1 MKIIK
6 RNGAEEVFDIKKIV
20 IAVTKADSSS
30 EGRSLTDS
38 QIEDIAEFVEFKCN
52 KLNRAVSVEEIQDL
66 VEDQIMAT
74 GAFELAKRY
83 VRYRY
88 KRSLVRKANTTDNR
102 ILSLIECNNE
112 DVKQENSNKNPAVNS
127 VQRDYMA
134 GEVSRDLTQRMLLP
148 EDIVE
153 ADKEGIIHFHDSDYY
168 AQHMHNCD
176 LVNLEDMLQNGTVIS
191 GTMIEKPHSFSTACN
206 IATQIIAQ
214 VASNQYG
221 GQSISLA
228 HLAPFVQVSRDKIRA
243 EVLQEMEMVGIDY
256 PKQVLNDIV
265 EGRLKKEIIKGVQTI
280 EYQVITLMTTNGQA
294 PFLTV
299 FMYLN
304 EAKDE
309 REKKDL
315 AMIIEETLKQ
325 RYKGV
330 KNEAGVWVTPAFPK
344 LIYVLEE
351 DNIDEGSPY
360 FYLTELAAKWH
371 GAVATKII
379 EKNHLHLVP
388 SLVITKSYPALAVH
402 DTQPKL
408 QRMINEVVRNMSEDG
423 TIGRLQN
430 KWITEFARNRSLE
443 YVFHQN
449 EVFYITFILG
459 IIIVLCIT
467 AGYWEVDRR
476 QEKYIRTLLEYQEKL
491 QQSNEETKRANQAKS
506 EFLSHM
512 SHDIRTPI
520 NGIMGMVEIIKKNL
534 DDPERIKDCLE
545 KIDKASHHLLSLI
558 NDVLD
563 MSKIGSGK
571 VHLEE
576 IPVDLDEEMEK
587 IHAIADV
594 QAKKQ
599 EIRFSIEDEVVHRQF
614 LGSPAHLRRI
624 LLNLISNALRYNKK
638 GGKICLAI
646 REVEYDGS
654 HIGLE
659 FKVQDTGIG
668 MSREFVEKSLFK
680 PFTQE
685 DDRVRTEYRGTG
697 LGMSIVYEL
706 VKQMNGTI
714 DVNSKPGEGTTFT
727 VKLAFKTV
735 DSAWKK
741 KEIQGENRNITG
753 MNILAAEDNQLN
765 MEILQFLLEEAG
777 AKVTAVS
784 DGKQA
789 VEYFADAAS
798 GTYDVILMDIM
809 MPVMDG
815 LEASKKIRELP
826 EGKGKD
832 IPIIAMTANAFVED
846 KEKTKEAGMNAH
858 LTKPVNREE
867 IIRVLAAY
875 WKNKG

>member
-1 MKIIK
+1 MNHPKTK
-6 RNGAEEVFDIKKIV
+6 GIV
-20 IAVTKADSSS
+20 TFY
-30 EGRSLTDS
+30 S
-38 QIEDIAEFVEFKCN
+38 Q
-52 KLNRAVSVEEIQDL
+52 
-66 VEDQIMAT
+66 
-74 GAFELAKRY
+74 
-83 VRYRY
+83 
-88 KRSLVRKANTTDNR
+88 DN
-102 ILSLIECNNE
+102 N
-112 DVKQENSNKNPAVNS
+112 
-127 VQRDYMA
+127 
-134 GEVSRDLTQRMLLP
+134 
-148 EDIVE
+148 
-153 ADKEGIIHFHDSDYY
+153 
-168 AQHMHNCD
+168 
-176 LVNLEDMLQNGTVIS
+176 
-191 GTMIEKPHSFSTACN
+191 
-206 IATQIIAQ
+206 
-214 VASNQYG
+214 
-221 GQSISLA
+221 
-228 HLAPFVQVSRDKIRA
+228 
-243 EVLQEMEMVGIDY
+243 
-256 PKQVLNDIV
+256 
-265 EGRLKKEIIKGVQTI
+265 
-280 EYQVITLMTTNGQA
+280 
-294 PFLTV
+294 
-299 FMYLN
+299 
-304 EAKDE
+304 
-309 REKKDL
+309 
-315 AMIIEETLKQ
+315 
-325 RYKGV
+325 
-330 KNEAGVWVTPAFPK
+330 
-344 LIYVLEE
+344 
-351 DNIDEGSPY
+351 
-360 FYLTELAAKWH
+360 
-371 GAVATKII
+371 
-379 EKNHLHLVP
+379 
-388 SLVITKSYPALAVH
+388 
-402 DTQPKL
+402 
-408 QRMINEVVRNMSEDG
+408 
-423 TIGRLQN
+423 
-430 KWITEFARNRSLE
+430 
-443 YVFHQN
+443 
-449 EVFYITFILG
+449 
-459 IIIVLCIT
+459 
-467 AGYWEVDRR
+467 
-476 QEKYIRTLLEYQEKL
+476 QEKL

-735 DSAWKK
+735 DPAWKK
-741 KEIQGENRNITG
+741 KEIQEENRNITG
-753 MNILAAEDNQLN
+753 MNILAVEDNQLN

-846 KEKTKEAGMNAH
+846 KEKTKEAGMNAY

>member
-1 MKIIK
+1 MSIDSAAALA
-6 RNGAEEVFDIKKIV
+6 GKKVALMARSV
-20 IAVTKADSSS
+20 IATTYDLQCDYLEYSTNTEILEA
-30 EGRSLTDS
+30 
-38 QIEDIAEFVEFKCN
+38 VE
-52 KLNRAVSVEEIQDL
+52 Q
-66 VEDQIMAT
+66 
-74 GAFELAKRY
+74 G
-83 VRYRY
+83 
-88 KRSLVRKANTTDNR
+88 
-102 ILSLIECNNE
+102 
-112 DVKQENSNKNPAVNS
+112 
-127 VQRDYMA
+127 
-134 GEVSRDLTQRMLLP
+134 
-148 EDIVE
+148 E
-153 ADKEGIIHFHDSDYY
+153 ADFGI
-168 AQHMHNCD
+168 C
-176 LVNLEDMLQNGTVIS
+176 
-191 GTMIEKPHSFSTACN
+191 
-206 IATQIIAQ
+206 
-214 VASNQYG
+214 
-221 GQSISLA
+221 
-228 HLAPFVQVSRDKIRA
+228 
-243 EVLQEMEMVGIDY
+243 
-256 PKQVLNDIV
+256 
-265 EGRLKKEIIKGVQTI
+265 
-280 EYQVITLMTTNGQA
+280 
-294 PFLTV
+294 
-299 FMYLN
+299 
-304 EAKDE
+304 
-309 REKKDL
+309 
-315 AMIIEETLKQ
+315 
-325 RYKGV
+325 
-330 KNEAGVWVTPAFPK
+330 
-344 LIYVLEE
+344 
-351 DNIDEGSPY
+351 
-360 FYLTELAAKWH
+360 H

>member
-1 MKIIK
+1 MLFRSVEIEASITSESAPVLRIATDYDFCPNSYYNKDGELSGLYVEIMI
-6 RNGAEEVFDIKKIV
+6 EVANRLGMRPEFKTADWMGCRKMLTEDEVDVLTGLEIFSNMEGTLRTIPFCSDELRVYGRSRIDSAAALAGKKVALMARSV
-20 IAVTKADSSS
+20 IATTYDLQCDYLEYSTNTEILEA
-30 EGRSLTDS
+30 
-38 QIEDIAEFVEFKCN
+38 VE
-52 KLNRAVSVEEIQDL
+52 Q
-66 VEDQIMAT
+66 
-74 GAFELAKRY
+74 G
-83 VRYRY
+83 
-88 KRSLVRKANTTDNR
+88 
-102 ILSLIECNNE
+102 
-112 DVKQENSNKNPAVNS
+112 
-127 VQRDYMA
+127 
-134 GEVSRDLTQRMLLP
+134 
-148 EDIVE
+148 E
-153 ADKEGIIHFHDSDYY
+153 ADFGI
-168 AQHMHNCD
+168 C
-176 LVNLEDMLQNGTVIS
+176 
-191 GTMIEKPHSFSTACN
+191 
-206 IATQIIAQ
+206 
-214 VASNQYG
+214 
-221 GQSISLA
+221 
-228 HLAPFVQVSRDKIRA
+228 
-243 EVLQEMEMVGIDY
+243 
-256 PKQVLNDIV
+256 
-265 EGRLKKEIIKGVQTI
+265 
-280 EYQVITLMTTNGQA
+280 
-294 PFLTV
+294 
-299 FMYLN
+299 
-304 EAKDE
+304 
-309 REKKDL
+309 
-315 AMIIEETLKQ
+315 
-325 RYKGV
+325 
-330 KNEAGVWVTPAFPK
+330 
-344 LIYVLEE
+344 
-351 DNIDEGSPY
+351 
-360 FYLTELAAKWH
+360 H

-408 QRMINEVVRNMSEDG
+408 QRMINEVVRDMSEDG

-735 DSAWKK
+735 DPAWKK
-741 KEIQGENRNITG
+741 KEIQEENRNITG
-753 MNILAAEDNQLN
+753 MNILAVEDNQLN

>member
-1 MKIIK
+1 MGCRKMLT
-6 RNGAEEVFDIKKIV
+6 EDEVDVLTGLEIFSNMEGTLRTIPFCSDELRVYGRSRIDSAAALAGKKVALMARSV
-20 IAVTKADSSS
+20 IATTYDLQCDYLEYSTNTEILEA
-30 EGRSLTDS
+30 
-38 QIEDIAEFVEFKCN
+38 VE
-52 KLNRAVSVEEIQDL
+52 Q
-66 VEDQIMAT
+66 
-74 GAFELAKRY
+74 G
-83 VRYRY
+83 
-88 KRSLVRKANTTDNR
+88 
-102 ILSLIECNNE
+102 
-112 DVKQENSNKNPAVNS
+112 
-127 VQRDYMA
+127 
-134 GEVSRDLTQRMLLP
+134 
-148 EDIVE
+148 E
-153 ADKEGIIHFHDSDYY
+153 ADFGI
-168 AQHMHNCD
+168 C
-176 LVNLEDMLQNGTVIS
+176 
-191 GTMIEKPHSFSTACN
+191 
-206 IATQIIAQ
+206 
-214 VASNQYG
+214 
-221 GQSISLA
+221 
-228 HLAPFVQVSRDKIRA
+228 
-243 EVLQEMEMVGIDY
+243 
-256 PKQVLNDIV
+256 
-265 EGRLKKEIIKGVQTI
+265 
-280 EYQVITLMTTNGQA
+280 
-294 PFLTV
+294 
-299 FMYLN
+299 
-304 EAKDE
+304 
-309 REKKDL
+309 
-315 AMIIEETLKQ
+315 
-325 RYKGV
+325 
-330 KNEAGVWVTPAFPK
+330 
-344 LIYVLEE
+344 
-351 DNIDEGSPY
+351 
-360 FYLTELAAKWH
+360 H

-735 DSAWKK
+735 DPAWKK
-741 KEIQGENRNITG
+741 KEIQEENRNITG
-753 MNILAAEDNQLN
+753 MNILAVEDNQLN

>member
-1 MKIIK
+1 MPCLKAFSIKEMKISGAHKAMK
-6 RNGAEEVFDIKKIV
+6 RVLIFLVTLGIIVPILFTAGQMGLFSPEPTVEIEAGITSESAPVLRIATDYDFCPNSYYNKDGELSGLYVEIMIEVANRLGMRPEFKTADWMGCRKMLTEDEVDVLTGLEIFSNMEGTLRTIPFCSDELRVYGRSRIDSAAALAGKKVALMARSV
-20 IAVTKADSSS
+20 IATTYDLQCDYLEYSTNTEILEA
-30 EGRSLTDS
+30 
-38 QIEDIAEFVEFKCN
+38 VE
-52 KLNRAVSVEEIQDL
+52 Q
-66 VEDQIMAT
+66 
-74 GAFELAKRY
+74 G
-83 VRYRY
+83 
-88 KRSLVRKANTTDNR
+88 
-102 ILSLIECNNE
+102 
-112 DVKQENSNKNPAVNS
+112 
-127 VQRDYMA
+127 
-134 GEVSRDLTQRMLLP
+134 
-148 EDIVE
+148 E
-153 ADKEGIIHFHDSDYY
+153 ADFGI
-168 AQHMHNCD
+168 C
-176 LVNLEDMLQNGTVIS
+176 
-191 GTMIEKPHSFSTACN
+191 
-206 IATQIIAQ
+206 
-214 VASNQYG
+214 
-221 GQSISLA
+221 
-228 HLAPFVQVSRDKIRA
+228 
-243 EVLQEMEMVGIDY
+243 
-256 PKQVLNDIV
+256 
-265 EGRLKKEIIKGVQTI
+265 
-280 EYQVITLMTTNGQA
+280 
-294 PFLTV
+294 
-299 FMYLN
+299 
-304 EAKDE
+304 
-309 REKKDL
+309 
-315 AMIIEETLKQ
+315 
-325 RYKGV
+325 
-330 KNEAGVWVTPAFPK
+330 
-344 LIYVLEE
+344 
-351 DNIDEGSPY
+351 
-360 FYLTELAAKWH
+360 H

-408 QRMINEVVRNMSEDG
+408 QRMINEVVRDMSEDG

-735 DSAWKK
+735 DPAWKK
-741 KEIQGENRNITG
+741 KEIQEENRNITG
-753 MNILAAEDNQLN
+753 MNILAVEDNQLN

>member
-1 MKIIK
+1 MA
-6 RNGAEEVFDIKKIV
+6 RSV
-20 IAVTKADSSS
+20 IAATYDLQCDYLEYSTNTEILEA
-30 EGRSLTDS
+30 
-38 QIEDIAEFVEFKCN
+38 VE
-52 KLNRAVSVEEIQDL
+52 Q
-66 VEDQIMAT
+66 
-74 GAFELAKRY
+74 G
-83 VRYRY
+83 
-88 KRSLVRKANTTDNR
+88 
-102 ILSLIECNNE
+102 
-112 DVKQENSNKNPAVNS
+112 
-127 VQRDYMA
+127 
-134 GEVSRDLTQRMLLP
+134 
-148 EDIVE
+148 E
-153 ADKEGIIHFHDSDYY
+153 ADFGI
-168 AQHMHNCD
+168 C
-176 LVNLEDMLQNGTVIS
+176 
-191 GTMIEKPHSFSTACN
+191 
-206 IATQIIAQ
+206 
-214 VASNQYG
+214 
-221 GQSISLA
+221 
-228 HLAPFVQVSRDKIRA
+228 
-243 EVLQEMEMVGIDY
+243 
-256 PKQVLNDIV
+256 
-265 EGRLKKEIIKGVQTI
+265 
-280 EYQVITLMTTNGQA
+280 
-294 PFLTV
+294 
-299 FMYLN
+299 
-304 EAKDE
+304 
-309 REKKDL
+309 
-315 AMIIEETLKQ
+315 
-325 RYKGV
+325 
-330 KNEAGVWVTPAFPK
+330 
-344 LIYVLEE
+344 
-351 DNIDEGSPY
+351 
-360 FYLTELAAKWH
+360 H

-408 QRMINEVVRNMSEDG
+408 QRMINEVVRDMSEDG

-491 QQSNEETKRANQAKS
+491 QQSNEETKRANQSKS

-571 VHLEE
+571 IHLEE

-587 IHAIADV
+587 IHAIVDV
-594 QAKKQ
+594 QAKEQ

-735 DSAWKK
+735 DPAWKK

>member
-1 MKIIK
+1 MKISGAHKAMK
-6 RNGAEEVFDIKKIV
+6 RVLIFLVTLGIIVPILFTAGQMGLFSPEPTVEIEAGITSESAPVLRIATDYDFCPNSYYNKDGELSGLYVEIMIEVANRLGMRPEFKTADWMGCRKMLTEDEVDVLTGLEIFSNMEGTLRTIPFCSDELRVYGRSRIDSAAALAGKKVALMARSV
-20 IAVTKADSSS
+20 IATTYDLQCDYLEYSTNTEILEA
-30 EGRSLTDS
+30 
-38 QIEDIAEFVEFKCN
+38 VE
-52 KLNRAVSVEEIQDL
+52 Q
-66 VEDQIMAT
+66 
-74 GAFELAKRY
+74 G
-83 VRYRY
+83 
-88 KRSLVRKANTTDNR
+88 
-102 ILSLIECNNE
+102 
-112 DVKQENSNKNPAVNS
+112 
-127 VQRDYMA
+127 
-134 GEVSRDLTQRMLLP
+134 
-148 EDIVE
+148 E
-153 ADKEGIIHFHDSDYY
+153 ADFGI
-168 AQHMHNCD
+168 C
-176 LVNLEDMLQNGTVIS
+176 
-191 GTMIEKPHSFSTACN
+191 
-206 IATQIIAQ
+206 
-214 VASNQYG
+214 
-221 GQSISLA
+221 
-228 HLAPFVQVSRDKIRA
+228 
-243 EVLQEMEMVGIDY
+243 
-256 PKQVLNDIV
+256 
-265 EGRLKKEIIKGVQTI
+265 
-280 EYQVITLMTTNGQA
+280 
-294 PFLTV
+294 
-299 FMYLN
+299 
-304 EAKDE
+304 
-309 REKKDL
+309 
-315 AMIIEETLKQ
+315 
-325 RYKGV
+325 
-330 KNEAGVWVTPAFPK
+330 
-344 LIYVLEE
+344 
-351 DNIDEGSPY
+351 
-360 FYLTELAAKWH
+360 H

-408 QRMINEVVRNMSEDG
+408 QRMINEVVRDMSEDG

-875 WKNKG
+875 WKNKGTAEKEDREEK

>member
-1 MKIIK
+1 MKISGAHKAMK
-6 RNGAEEVFDIKKIV
+6 RVLIFLVTLGIIVPILFTAGQMGLFSPEPTVEIEAGITSESAPVLRIATDYDFCPNSYYNKDGELSGLYVEIMIEVANRLGMRPEFKTADWMGCRKMLTEDEVDVLTGLEIFSNMEGTLRTIPFCSDELRVYGRSRIDSAAALAGKKVALMARSV
-20 IAVTKADSSS
+20 IATTYDLQCDYLEYSTNTEILEA
-30 EGRSLTDS
+30 
-38 QIEDIAEFVEFKCN
+38 VE
-52 KLNRAVSVEEIQDL
+52 Q
-66 VEDQIMAT
+66 
-74 GAFELAKRY
+74 G
-83 VRYRY
+83 
-88 KRSLVRKANTTDNR
+88 
-102 ILSLIECNNE
+102 
-112 DVKQENSNKNPAVNS
+112 
-127 VQRDYMA
+127 
-134 GEVSRDLTQRMLLP
+134 
-148 EDIVE
+148 E
-153 ADKEGIIHFHDSDYY
+153 ADFGI
-168 AQHMHNCD
+168 C
-176 LVNLEDMLQNGTVIS
+176 
-191 GTMIEKPHSFSTACN
+191 
-206 IATQIIAQ
+206 
-214 VASNQYG
+214 
-221 GQSISLA
+221 
-228 HLAPFVQVSRDKIRA
+228 
-243 EVLQEMEMVGIDY
+243 
-256 PKQVLNDIV
+256 
-265 EGRLKKEIIKGVQTI
+265 
-280 EYQVITLMTTNGQA
+280 
-294 PFLTV
+294 
-299 FMYLN
+299 
-304 EAKDE
+304 
-309 REKKDL
+309 
-315 AMIIEETLKQ
+315 
-325 RYKGV
+325 
-330 KNEAGVWVTPAFPK
+330 
-344 LIYVLEE
+344 
-351 DNIDEGSPY
+351 
-360 FYLTELAAKWH
+360 H

-858 LTKPVNREE
+858 LAKPLNMEKV
-867 IIRVLAAY
+867 IRTIYEQCSYKLNGRQQ
-875 WKNKG
+875 NKKT

>member
-1 MKIIK
+1 MA
-6 RNGAEEVFDIKKIV
+6 RSV
-20 IAVTKADSSS
+20 IATTYDLQCDYLEYSTNTEILEA
-30 EGRSLTDS
+30 
-38 QIEDIAEFVEFKCN
+38 VE
-52 KLNRAVSVEEIQDL
+52 Q
-66 VEDQIMAT
+66 
-74 GAFELAKRY
+74 G
-83 VRYRY
+83 
-88 KRSLVRKANTTDNR
+88 
-102 ILSLIECNNE
+102 
-112 DVKQENSNKNPAVNS
+112 
-127 VQRDYMA
+127 
-134 GEVSRDLTQRMLLP
+134 
-148 EDIVE
+148 E
-153 ADKEGIIHFHDSDYY
+153 ADFGI
-168 AQHMHNCD
+168 C
-176 LVNLEDMLQNGTVIS
+176 
-191 GTMIEKPHSFSTACN
+191 
-206 IATQIIAQ
+206 
-214 VASNQYG
+214 
-221 GQSISLA
+221 
-228 HLAPFVQVSRDKIRA
+228 
-243 EVLQEMEMVGIDY
+243 
-256 PKQVLNDIV
+256 
-265 EGRLKKEIIKGVQTI
+265 
-280 EYQVITLMTTNGQA
+280 
-294 PFLTV
+294 
-299 FMYLN
+299 
-304 EAKDE
+304 
-309 REKKDL
+309 
-315 AMIIEETLKQ
+315 
-325 RYKGV
+325 
-330 KNEAGVWVTPAFPK
+330 
-344 LIYVLEE
+344 
-351 DNIDEGSPY
+351 
-360 FYLTELAAKWH
+360 H

-408 QRMINEVVRNMSEDG
+408 QRMINEVVRDMSEDG

>member
-1 MKIIK
+1 M
-6 RNGAEEVFDIKKIV
+6 E
-20 IAVTKADSSS
+20 AV
-30 EGRSLTDS
+30 EQG
-38 QIEDIAEFVEFKCN
+38 
-52 KLNRAVSVEEIQDL
+52 
-66 VEDQIMAT
+66 
-74 GAFELAKRY
+74 
-83 VRYRY
+83 
-88 KRSLVRKANTTDNR
+88 
-102 ILSLIECNNE
+102 
-112 DVKQENSNKNPAVNS
+112 
-127 VQRDYMA
+127 
-134 GEVSRDLTQRMLLP
+134 
-148 EDIVE
+148 E
-153 ADKEGIIHFHDSDYY
+153 ADFGI
-168 AQHMHNCD
+168 C
-176 LVNLEDMLQNGTVIS
+176 
-191 GTMIEKPHSFSTACN
+191 
-206 IATQIIAQ
+206 
-214 VASNQYG
+214 
-221 GQSISLA
+221 
-228 HLAPFVQVSRDKIRA
+228 
-243 EVLQEMEMVGIDY
+243 
-256 PKQVLNDIV
+256 
-265 EGRLKKEIIKGVQTI
+265 
-280 EYQVITLMTTNGQA
+280 
-294 PFLTV
+294 
-299 FMYLN
+299 
-304 EAKDE
+304 
-309 REKKDL
+309 
-315 AMIIEETLKQ
+315 
-325 RYKGV
+325 
-330 KNEAGVWVTPAFPK
+330 
-344 LIYVLEE
+344 
-351 DNIDEGSPY
+351 
-360 FYLTELAAKWH
+360 H

-379 EKNHLHLVP
+379 EKNHLHLVQ

-408 QRMINEVVRNMSEDG
+408 QRMINEVVRDMSEDG

-491 QQSNEETKRANQAKS
+491 QQSNEETKRANQAKVS
-506 EFLSHM
+506 FS
-512 SHDIRTPI
+512 PI
-520 NGIMGMVEIIKKNL
+520 CPTISAHRSTGSWVWWRSSRKIW

-735 DSAWKK
+735 DPAWKK
-741 KEIQGENRNITG
+741 KEIQEENRNITG

>member
-1 MKIIK
+1 MGMRPEFKTADWMGCRK
-6 RNGAEEVFDIKKIV
+6 MLTEDEVDVLTGLEIFSNMEGTLRTIPFCSDELRVYGRSRIDSAAALAGKKVALMARSV
-20 IAVTKADSSS
+20 IATTYDLQCDYLEYSTNTEILEA
-30 EGRSLTDS
+30 
-38 QIEDIAEFVEFKCN
+38 VE
-52 KLNRAVSVEEIQDL
+52 Q
-66 VEDQIMAT
+66 
-74 GAFELAKRY
+74 G
-83 VRYRY
+83 
-88 KRSLVRKANTTDNR
+88 
-102 ILSLIECNNE
+102 
-112 DVKQENSNKNPAVNS
+112 
-127 VQRDYMA
+127 
-134 GEVSRDLTQRMLLP
+134 
-148 EDIVE
+148 E
-153 ADKEGIIHFHDSDYY
+153 ADFGI
-168 AQHMHNCD
+168 C
-176 LVNLEDMLQNGTVIS
+176 
-191 GTMIEKPHSFSTACN
+191 
-206 IATQIIAQ
+206 
-214 VASNQYG
+214 
-221 GQSISLA
+221 
-228 HLAPFVQVSRDKIRA
+228 
-243 EVLQEMEMVGIDY
+243 
-256 PKQVLNDIV
+256 
-265 EGRLKKEIIKGVQTI
+265 
-280 EYQVITLMTTNGQA
+280 
-294 PFLTV
+294 
-299 FMYLN
+299 
-304 EAKDE
+304 
-309 REKKDL
+309 
-315 AMIIEETLKQ
+315 
-325 RYKGV
+325 
-330 KNEAGVWVTPAFPK
+330 
-344 LIYVLEE
+344 
-351 DNIDEGSPY
+351 
-360 FYLTELAAKWH
+360 H

-408 QRMINEVVRNMSEDG
+408 QRMINEVVRDMSEDG

-735 DSAWKK
+735 DPAWKK
-741 KEIQGENRNITG
+741 KEIQEENRNITG

>member
-1 MKIIK
+1 MKISGAHKAMK
-6 RNGAEEVFDIKKIV
+6 RVLIFLVTLGIIVPILFTAGQMGLFSPEPTVEIEAGITSESAPVLRIATDYDFCPNSYYNKDGELSGLYVEIMIEVANRLGMRPEFKTADWMGCRKMLTEDEVDVLTGLEIFSNMEGTLRTIPFCSDELRVYGRSRIDSAAALAGKKVALMARSV
-20 IAVTKADSSS
+20 IATTYDLQCDYLEYSTNTEILEA
-30 EGRSLTDS
+30 
-38 QIEDIAEFVEFKCN
+38 VE
-52 KLNRAVSVEEIQDL
+52 Q
-66 VEDQIMAT
+66 
-74 GAFELAKRY
+74 G
-83 VRYRY
+83 
-88 KRSLVRKANTTDNR
+88 
-102 ILSLIECNNE
+102 
-112 DVKQENSNKNPAVNS
+112 
-127 VQRDYMA
+127 
-134 GEVSRDLTQRMLLP
+134 
-148 EDIVE
+148 E
-153 ADKEGIIHFHDSDYY
+153 ADFGI
-168 AQHMHNCD
+168 C
-176 LVNLEDMLQNGTVIS
+176 
-191 GTMIEKPHSFSTACN
+191 
-206 IATQIIAQ
+206 
-214 VASNQYG
+214 
-221 GQSISLA
+221 
-228 HLAPFVQVSRDKIRA
+228 
-243 EVLQEMEMVGIDY
+243 
-256 PKQVLNDIV
+256 
-265 EGRLKKEIIKGVQTI
+265 
-280 EYQVITLMTTNGQA
+280 
-294 PFLTV
+294 
-299 FMYLN
+299 
-304 EAKDE
+304 
-309 REKKDL
+309 
-315 AMIIEETLKQ
+315 
-325 RYKGV
+325 
-330 KNEAGVWVTPAFPK
+330 
-344 LIYVLEE
+344 
-351 DNIDEGSPY
+351 
-360 FYLTELAAKWH
+360 H

-408 QRMINEVVRNMSEDG
+408 QRMINEVVRDMSEDG

-659 FKVQDTGIG
+659 FKVQDTG
-668 MSREFVEKSLFK
+668 REFVEKSLFK

-735 DSAWKK
+735 DPAWKK
-741 KEIQGENRNITG
+741 KEIQEENRNITG

>member
-1 MKIIK
+1 MA
-6 RNGAEEVFDIKKIV
+6 RSV
-20 IAVTKADSSS
+20 IATTYDLQCDYLEYSTNTEILEA
-30 EGRSLTDS
+30 
-38 QIEDIAEFVEFKCN
+38 VE
-52 KLNRAVSVEEIQDL
+52 Q
-66 VEDQIMAT
+66 
-74 GAFELAKRY
+74 G
-83 VRYRY
+83 
-88 KRSLVRKANTTDNR
+88 
-102 ILSLIECNNE
+102 
-112 DVKQENSNKNPAVNS
+112 
-127 VQRDYMA
+127 
-134 GEVSRDLTQRMLLP
+134 
-148 EDIVE
+148 E
-153 ADKEGIIHFHDSDYY
+153 ADFGI
-168 AQHMHNCD
+168 C
-176 LVNLEDMLQNGTVIS
+176 
-191 GTMIEKPHSFSTACN
+191 
-206 IATQIIAQ
+206 
-214 VASNQYG
+214 
-221 GQSISLA
+221 
-228 HLAPFVQVSRDKIRA
+228 
-243 EVLQEMEMVGIDY
+243 
-256 PKQVLNDIV
+256 
-265 EGRLKKEIIKGVQTI
+265 
-280 EYQVITLMTTNGQA
+280 
-294 PFLTV
+294 
-299 FMYLN
+299 
-304 EAKDE
+304 
-309 REKKDL
+309 
-315 AMIIEETLKQ
+315 
-325 RYKGV
+325 
-330 KNEAGVWVTPAFPK
+330 
-344 LIYVLEE
+344 
-351 DNIDEGSPY
+351 
-360 FYLTELAAKWH
+360 H

-408 QRMINEVVRNMSEDG
+408 QRMINEVVRDMSEDG

-735 DSAWKK
+735 DPAWKK
-741 KEIQGENRNITG
+741 KEIQEENRNITG

-765 MEILQFLLEEAG
+765 MEILQFLLEE

>member
-1 MKIIK
+1 MKISGAHKAMK
-6 RNGAEEVFDIKKIV
+6 RVLIFLFTAGQMGLFSPEPTVEIEAGITSESAPVLRIATDYDFCPNSYYNKDGELSGLYVEIMIEVANRLGMRPEFKTADWMGCRKMLTEDEVDVLTGLEIFSNMEGTLRTIPFCSDELRVYGRSRIDSAAALAGKKVALMARSV
-20 IAVTKADSSS
+20 IATTYDLQCDYLEYSTNTEILEA
-30 EGRSLTDS
+30 
-38 QIEDIAEFVEFKCN
+38 VE
-52 KLNRAVSVEEIQDL
+52 Q
-66 VEDQIMAT
+66 
-74 GAFELAKRY
+74 G
-83 VRYRY
+83 
-88 KRSLVRKANTTDNR
+88 
-102 ILSLIECNNE
+102 
-112 DVKQENSNKNPAVNS
+112 
-127 VQRDYMA
+127 
-134 GEVSRDLTQRMLLP
+134 
-148 EDIVE
+148 E
-153 ADKEGIIHFHDSDYY
+153 ADFGI
-168 AQHMHNCD
+168 C
-176 LVNLEDMLQNGTVIS
+176 
-191 GTMIEKPHSFSTACN
+191 
-206 IATQIIAQ
+206 
-214 VASNQYG
+214 
-221 GQSISLA
+221 
-228 HLAPFVQVSRDKIRA
+228 
-243 EVLQEMEMVGIDY
+243 
-256 PKQVLNDIV
+256 
-265 EGRLKKEIIKGVQTI
+265 
-280 EYQVITLMTTNGQA
+280 
-294 PFLTV
+294 
-299 FMYLN
+299 
-304 EAKDE
+304 
-309 REKKDL
+309 
-315 AMIIEETLKQ
+315 
-325 RYKGV
+325 
-330 KNEAGVWVTPAFPK
+330 
-344 LIYVLEE
+344 
-351 DNIDEGSPY
+351 
-360 FYLTELAAKWH
+360 H

-408 QRMINEVVRNMSEDG
+408 QRMINEVVRDMSEDG

>member
-1 MKIIK
+1 MI
-6 RNGAEEVFDIKKIV
+6 EVANRLGMRPEFKTADWMGCRKMLTEDEVDVLTGLEIFSNMEGTLRTIPFCSDELRVYGRSRIDSAAALAGKKVALMARSV
-20 IAVTKADSSS
+20 IAATYDLQCDYLEYSTNTEILEA
-30 EGRSLTDS
+30 
-38 QIEDIAEFVEFKCN
+38 VE
-52 KLNRAVSVEEIQDL
+52 Q
-66 VEDQIMAT
+66 
-74 GAFELAKRY
+74 G
-83 VRYRY
+83 
-88 KRSLVRKANTTDNR
+88 
-102 ILSLIECNNE
+102 
-112 DVKQENSNKNPAVNS
+112 
-127 VQRDYMA
+127 
-134 GEVSRDLTQRMLLP
+134 
-148 EDIVE
+148 E
-153 ADKEGIIHFHDSDYY
+153 ADFGI
-168 AQHMHNCD
+168 C
-176 LVNLEDMLQNGTVIS
+176 
-191 GTMIEKPHSFSTACN
+191 
-206 IATQIIAQ
+206 
-214 VASNQYG
+214 
-221 GQSISLA
+221 
-228 HLAPFVQVSRDKIRA
+228 
-243 EVLQEMEMVGIDY
+243 
-256 PKQVLNDIV
+256 
-265 EGRLKKEIIKGVQTI
+265 
-280 EYQVITLMTTNGQA
+280 
-294 PFLTV
+294 
-299 FMYLN
+299 
-304 EAKDE
+304 
-309 REKKDL
+309 
-315 AMIIEETLKQ
+315 
-325 RYKGV
+325 
-330 KNEAGVWVTPAFPK
+330 
-344 LIYVLEE
+344 
-351 DNIDEGSPY
+351 
-360 FYLTELAAKWH
+360 H

-408 QRMINEVVRNMSEDG
+408 QRMINEVVRDMSEDG

-735 DSAWKK
+735 DPAWKK
-741 KEIQGENRNITG
+741 KEIQEENRNITG

>member
-1 MKIIK
+1 MRIATDYDFCPNSYYNKDGELSGLYVEIMI
-6 RNGAEEVFDIKKIV
+6 EVANRLGMRPEFKTADWMGCRKMLTEDEVDVLTGLEIFSNMEGTLRTIPFCSDELRVYGRSRIDSAAALAGKKVALMARSV
-20 IAVTKADSSS
+20 IATTYDLQCDYLEYSTNTEILEA
-30 EGRSLTDS
+30 
-38 QIEDIAEFVEFKCN
+38 VE
-52 KLNRAVSVEEIQDL
+52 Q
-66 VEDQIMAT
+66 
-74 GAFELAKRY
+74 G
-83 VRYRY
+83 
-88 KRSLVRKANTTDNR
+88 
-102 ILSLIECNNE
+102 
-112 DVKQENSNKNPAVNS
+112 
-127 VQRDYMA
+127 
-134 GEVSRDLTQRMLLP
+134 
-148 EDIVE
+148 E
-153 ADKEGIIHFHDSDYY
+153 ADFGI
-168 AQHMHNCD
+168 C
-176 LVNLEDMLQNGTVIS
+176 
-191 GTMIEKPHSFSTACN
+191 
-206 IATQIIAQ
+206 
-214 VASNQYG
+214 
-221 GQSISLA
+221 
-228 HLAPFVQVSRDKIRA
+228 
-243 EVLQEMEMVGIDY
+243 
-256 PKQVLNDIV
+256 
-265 EGRLKKEIIKGVQTI
+265 
-280 EYQVITLMTTNGQA
+280 
-294 PFLTV
+294 
-299 FMYLN
+299 
-304 EAKDE
+304 
-309 REKKDL
+309 
-315 AMIIEETLKQ
+315 
-325 RYKGV
+325 
-330 KNEAGVWVTPAFPK
+330 
-344 LIYVLEE
+344 
-351 DNIDEGSPY
+351 
-360 FYLTELAAKWH
+360 H

>member
-1 MKIIK
+1 MKISGAHKAMK
-6 RNGAEEVFDIKKIV
+6 RVLIFLVTLGIIVPILFTAGQMGLFSPEPTVEIEAGITSESAPVLRIATDYDFCPNSYYNKDGELSGLYVEIMIEVANRLGMRPEFKTADWMGCRKMLTEDEVDVLTGLEIFSNMEGTLRTIPFCSDELRVYGRSRIDSAAALAGKKVALMARSV
-20 IAVTKADSSS
+20 IATTYDLQCDYLEYSTNTEILEA
-30 EGRSLTDS
+30 
-38 QIEDIAEFVEFKCN
+38 VE
-52 KLNRAVSVEEIQDL
+52 Q
-66 VEDQIMAT
+66 
-74 GAFELAKRY
+74 G
-83 VRYRY
+83 
-88 KRSLVRKANTTDNR
+88 
-102 ILSLIECNNE
+102 
-112 DVKQENSNKNPAVNS
+112 
-127 VQRDYMA
+127 
-134 GEVSRDLTQRMLLP
+134 
-148 EDIVE
+148 E
-153 ADKEGIIHFHDSDYY
+153 ADFGI
-168 AQHMHNCD
+168 C
-176 LVNLEDMLQNGTVIS
+176 
-191 GTMIEKPHSFSTACN
+191 
-206 IATQIIAQ
+206 
-214 VASNQYG
+214 
-221 GQSISLA
+221 
-228 HLAPFVQVSRDKIRA
+228 
-243 EVLQEMEMVGIDY
+243 
-256 PKQVLNDIV
+256 
-265 EGRLKKEIIKGVQTI
+265 
-280 EYQVITLMTTNGQA
+280 
-294 PFLTV
+294 
-299 FMYLN
+299 
-304 EAKDE
+304 
-309 REKKDL
+309 
-315 AMIIEETLKQ
+315 
-325 RYKGV
+325 
-330 KNEAGVWVTPAFPK
+330 
-344 LIYVLEE
+344 
-351 DNIDEGSPY
+351 
-360 FYLTELAAKWH
+360 H

-408 QRMINEVVRNMSEDG
+408 QRMINEVVRDMSEDG

-491 QQSNEETKRANQAKS
+491 QQSNEEAKS

>member
-1 MKIIK
+1 MKISGAHKAMK
-6 RNGAEEVFDIKKIV
+6 RVLIFLVTLGIIVPILFTAGQMGLFSPEPTVEIEAGITSESAPVLRIATDYDFCPNSYYNKDGELSGLYVEIMIEVANRLGMRPEFKTADWMGCRKMLTEDEVDVLTGLEIFSNMEGTLRTIPFCSDELRVYGRSRIDSAAALAGKKVALMARSV
-20 IAVTKADSSS
+20 IATTYDLQCDYLEYSTNTEILEA
-30 EGRSLTDS
+30 
-38 QIEDIAEFVEFKCN
+38 VE
-52 KLNRAVSVEEIQDL
+52 Q
-66 VEDQIMAT
+66 
-74 GAFELAKRY
+74 G
-83 VRYRY
+83 
-88 KRSLVRKANTTDNR
+88 
-102 ILSLIECNNE
+102 
-112 DVKQENSNKNPAVNS
+112 
-127 VQRDYMA
+127 
-134 GEVSRDLTQRMLLP
+134 
-148 EDIVE
+148 E
-153 ADKEGIIHFHDSDYY
+153 ADFGI
-168 AQHMHNCD
+168 C
-176 LVNLEDMLQNGTVIS
+176 
-191 GTMIEKPHSFSTACN
+191 
-206 IATQIIAQ
+206 
-214 VASNQYG
+214 
-221 GQSISLA
+221 
-228 HLAPFVQVSRDKIRA
+228 
-243 EVLQEMEMVGIDY
+243 
-256 PKQVLNDIV
+256 
-265 EGRLKKEIIKGVQTI
+265 
-280 EYQVITLMTTNGQA
+280 
-294 PFLTV
+294 
-299 FMYLN
+299 
-304 EAKDE
+304 
-309 REKKDL
+309 
-315 AMIIEETLKQ
+315 
-325 RYKGV
+325 
-330 KNEAGVWVTPAFPK
+330 
-344 LIYVLEE
+344 
-351 DNIDEGSPY
+351 
-360 FYLTELAAKWH
+360 H

-408 QRMINEVVRNMSEDG
+408 QRMINEVVRDMSEDG

-545 KIDKASHHLLSLI
+545 KKIDKASHHLLSLI

-735 DSAWKK
+735 DPAWKK
-741 KEIQGENRNITG
+741 KEIQEENRNITG

>member
-1 MKIIK
+1 MPCLKAFSIKEMKISGAHKAMK
-6 RNGAEEVFDIKKIV
+6 RVLIFLVTLGIIVPILFTAGQMGLFSPEPTVEIEAGITSESAPVLRIATDYDFCPNSYYNKDGELSGLYVEIMIEVANRLGMRPEFKTADWMGCRKMLTEDEVDVLTGLEIFSNMEGTLRTIPFCSDELRVYGRSRIDSAAALAGKKVALMARSV
-20 IAVTKADSSS
+20 IATTYDLQCDYLEYSTNTEILEA
-30 EGRSLTDS
+30 
-38 QIEDIAEFVEFKCN
+38 VE
-52 KLNRAVSVEEIQDL
+52 Q
-66 VEDQIMAT
+66 
-74 GAFELAKRY
+74 G
-83 VRYRY
+83 
-88 KRSLVRKANTTDNR
+88 
-102 ILSLIECNNE
+102 
-112 DVKQENSNKNPAVNS
+112 
-127 VQRDYMA
+127 
-134 GEVSRDLTQRMLLP
+134 
-148 EDIVE
+148 E
-153 ADKEGIIHFHDSDYY
+153 ADFGI
-168 AQHMHNCD
+168 C
-176 LVNLEDMLQNGTVIS
+176 
-191 GTMIEKPHSFSTACN
+191 
-206 IATQIIAQ
+206 
-214 VASNQYG
+214 
-221 GQSISLA
+221 
-228 HLAPFVQVSRDKIRA
+228 
-243 EVLQEMEMVGIDY
+243 
-256 PKQVLNDIV
+256 
-265 EGRLKKEIIKGVQTI
+265 
-280 EYQVITLMTTNGQA
+280 
-294 PFLTV
+294 
-299 FMYLN
+299 
-304 EAKDE
+304 
-309 REKKDL
+309 
-315 AMIIEETLKQ
+315 
-325 RYKGV
+325 
-330 KNEAGVWVTPAFPK
+330 
-344 LIYVLEE
+344 
-351 DNIDEGSPY
+351 
-360 FYLTELAAKWH
+360 H

-408 QRMINEVVRNMSEDG
+408 QRMINEVVRDMSEDG

>member
-1 MKIIK
+1 MEGTLRTIPFCSDELRVYGRSRIDSAAALA
-6 RNGAEEVFDIKKIV
+6 GKKVALMARSV
-20 IAVTKADSSS
+20 IATTYDLQCDYLEYSTNTEILEA
-30 EGRSLTDS
+30 
-38 QIEDIAEFVEFKCN
+38 VE
-52 KLNRAVSVEEIQDL
+52 Q
-66 VEDQIMAT
+66 
-74 GAFELAKRY
+74 G
-83 VRYRY
+83 
-88 KRSLVRKANTTDNR
+88 
-102 ILSLIECNNE
+102 
-112 DVKQENSNKNPAVNS
+112 
-127 VQRDYMA
+127 
-134 GEVSRDLTQRMLLP
+134 
-148 EDIVE
+148 E
-153 ADKEGIIHFHDSDYY
+153 ADFGI
-168 AQHMHNCD
+168 C
-176 LVNLEDMLQNGTVIS
+176 
-191 GTMIEKPHSFSTACN
+191 
-206 IATQIIAQ
+206 
-214 VASNQYG
+214 
-221 GQSISLA
+221 
-228 HLAPFVQVSRDKIRA
+228 
-243 EVLQEMEMVGIDY
+243 
-256 PKQVLNDIV
+256 
-265 EGRLKKEIIKGVQTI
+265 
-280 EYQVITLMTTNGQA
+280 
-294 PFLTV
+294 
-299 FMYLN
+299 
-304 EAKDE
+304 
-309 REKKDL
+309 
-315 AMIIEETLKQ
+315 
-325 RYKGV
+325 
-330 KNEAGVWVTPAFPK
+330 
-344 LIYVLEE
+344 
-351 DNIDEGSPY
+351 
-360 FYLTELAAKWH
+360 H

-408 QRMINEVVRNMSEDG
+408 QRMINEVVRDMSEDG

-467 AGYWEVDRR
+467 AGYWEVDKR

-735 DSAWKK
+735 DPAWKK
-741 KEIQGENRNITG
+741 KEIQEENRNITG

>member
-1 MKIIK
+1 MKISGAHKAMK
-6 RNGAEEVFDIKKIV
+6 RVLIFLVTLGIIVPILFTAGQMGLFSPEPTVEIEAGITSESAPVLRIATDYDFCPNSYYNKDGELSGLYVEIMIEVANRLGMRPEFKTADWMGCRKMLTEDEVDVLTGLEIFSNMEGTLRTIPFCSDELRVYGRSRIDSAALAGKKVALMARSV
-20 IAVTKADSSS
+20 IATTYDLQCDYLEYSTNTEILEA
-30 EGRSLTDS
+30 
-38 QIEDIAEFVEFKCN
+38 VE
-52 KLNRAVSVEEIQDL
+52 Q
-66 VEDQIMAT
+66 
-74 GAFELAKRY
+74 G
-83 VRYRY
+83 
-88 KRSLVRKANTTDNR
+88 
-102 ILSLIECNNE
+102 
-112 DVKQENSNKNPAVNS
+112 
-127 VQRDYMA
+127 
-134 GEVSRDLTQRMLLP
+134 
-148 EDIVE
+148 E
-153 ADKEGIIHFHDSDYY
+153 ADFGI
-168 AQHMHNCD
+168 C
-176 LVNLEDMLQNGTVIS
+176 
-191 GTMIEKPHSFSTACN
+191 
-206 IATQIIAQ
+206 
-214 VASNQYG
+214 
-221 GQSISLA
+221 
-228 HLAPFVQVSRDKIRA
+228 
-243 EVLQEMEMVGIDY
+243 
-256 PKQVLNDIV
+256 
-265 EGRLKKEIIKGVQTI
+265 
-280 EYQVITLMTTNGQA
+280 
-294 PFLTV
+294 
-299 FMYLN
+299 
-304 EAKDE
+304 
-309 REKKDL
+309 
-315 AMIIEETLKQ
+315 
-325 RYKGV
+325 
-330 KNEAGVWVTPAFPK
+330 
-344 LIYVLEE
+344 
-351 DNIDEGSPY
+351 
-360 FYLTELAAKWH
+360 H

-408 QRMINEVVRNMSEDG
+408 QRMINEVVRDMSEDG

-735 DSAWKK
+735 DPAWKK
-741 KEIQGENRNITG
+741 KEIQEENRNITG

>member
-1 MKIIK
+1 MKISGAHKAMK
-6 RNGAEEVFDIKKIV
+6 RVLIFLVTLGIIVPILFTAGQMGLFSPEPTVEIEAGITSESAPVLRIATDYDFCPNSYYNKDGELSGLYVEIMIEVANRLGMRPEFKTADWMGCRKMLTEDEVDVLTGLEIFSNMEGTLRTIPFCSDELRVYGRSRIDSSAALAGKKVALMARSV
-20 IAVTKADSSS
+20 IATTYDLQCDYLEYSTNTEILEA
-30 EGRSLTDS
+30 
-38 QIEDIAEFVEFKCN
+38 VE
-52 KLNRAVSVEEIQDL
+52 Q
-66 VEDQIMAT
+66 
-74 GAFELAKRY
+74 G
-83 VRYRY
+83 
-88 KRSLVRKANTTDNR
+88 
-102 ILSLIECNNE
+102 
-112 DVKQENSNKNPAVNS
+112 
-127 VQRDYMA
+127 
-134 GEVSRDLTQRMLLP
+134 
-148 EDIVE
+148 E
-153 ADKEGIIHFHDSDYY
+153 ADFGI
-168 AQHMHNCD
+168 C
-176 LVNLEDMLQNGTVIS
+176 
-191 GTMIEKPHSFSTACN
+191 
-206 IATQIIAQ
+206 
-214 VASNQYG
+214 
-221 GQSISLA
+221 
-228 HLAPFVQVSRDKIRA
+228 
-243 EVLQEMEMVGIDY
+243 
-256 PKQVLNDIV
+256 
-265 EGRLKKEIIKGVQTI
+265 
-280 EYQVITLMTTNGQA
+280 
-294 PFLTV
+294 
-299 FMYLN
+299 
-304 EAKDE
+304 
-309 REKKDL
+309 
-315 AMIIEETLKQ
+315 
-325 RYKGV
+325 
-330 KNEAGVWVTPAFPK
+330 
-344 LIYVLEE
+344 
-351 DNIDEGSPY
+351 
-360 FYLTELAAKWH
+360 H

-408 QRMINEVVRNMSEDG
+408 QRMINEVVRDMSEDG

>member
-1 MKIIK
+1 MKISGAHKAMK
-6 RNGAEEVFDIKKIV
+6 RVLIFLVTLGIIVPILFTAGQMGLFSPEPTVEIEAGITSESAPVLRIATDYDFCPNSYYNKDGELSGLYVEIMIEVANRLGMRPEFKTADWMGCRKMLTEDEVDVLTGLEIFSNMEGTLRTIPFCSDELRVYGRSRIDSAAALAGKKVALMARSV
-20 IAVTKADSSS
+20 IAATYDLQCDYLEYSTNTEILEA
-30 EGRSLTDS
+30 
-38 QIEDIAEFVEFKCN
+38 VE
-52 KLNRAVSVEEIQDL
+52 Q
-66 VEDQIMAT
+66 
-74 GAFELAKRY
+74 G
-83 VRYRY
+83 
-88 KRSLVRKANTTDNR
+88 
-102 ILSLIECNNE
+102 
-112 DVKQENSNKNPAVNS
+112 
-127 VQRDYMA
+127 
-134 GEVSRDLTQRMLLP
+134 
-148 EDIVE
+148 E
-153 ADKEGIIHFHDSDYY
+153 ADFGI
-168 AQHMHNCD
+168 C
-176 LVNLEDMLQNGTVIS
+176 
-191 GTMIEKPHSFSTACN
+191 
-206 IATQIIAQ
+206 
-214 VASNQYG
+214 
-221 GQSISLA
+221 
-228 HLAPFVQVSRDKIRA
+228 
-243 EVLQEMEMVGIDY
+243 
-256 PKQVLNDIV
+256 
-265 EGRLKKEIIKGVQTI
+265 
-280 EYQVITLMTTNGQA
+280 
-294 PFLTV
+294 
-299 FMYLN
+299 
-304 EAKDE
+304 
-309 REKKDL
+309 
-315 AMIIEETLKQ
+315 
-325 RYKGV
+325 
-330 KNEAGVWVTPAFPK
+330 
-344 LIYVLEE
+344 
-351 DNIDEGSPY
+351 
-360 FYLTELAAKWH
+360 H

-408 QRMINEVVRNMSEDG
+408 QRMINEVVRDMSEDG

-491 QQSNEETKRANQAKS
+491 QQSNEETKRANQSKS

-571 VHLEE
+571 IHLEE

-594 QAKKQ
+594 QAKEQ

-638 GGKICLAI
+638 RGKICLAI

-659 FKVQDTGIG
+659 FKIQDTGIG

-714 DVNSKPGEGTTFT
+714 DVNSKPGK
-727 VKLAFKTV
+727 V
-735 DSAWKK
+735 
-741 KEIQGENRNITG
+741 QH
-753 MNILAAEDNQLN
+753 
-765 MEILQFLLEEAG
+765 LQ
-777 AKVTAVS
+777 
-784 DGKQA
+784 
-789 VEYFADAAS
+789 
-798 GTYDVILMDIM
+798 
-809 MPVMDG
+809 
-815 LEASKKIRELP
+815 
-826 EGKGKD
+826 
-832 IPIIAMTANAFVED
+832 
-846 KEKTKEAGMNAH
+846 
-858 LTKPVNREE
+858 
-867 IIRVLAAY
+867 
-875 WKNKG
+875 

>member
-1 MKIIK
+1 MPCLKAFSIKEMKISGAHKAMK
-6 RNGAEEVFDIKKIV
+6 RVLIFLVTLGIIVPILFTAGQMGLFSPEPTVEIEAGITSESAPVLRIATDYDFCPNSYYNKDGELSGLYVEIMIEVANRLGMRPEFKTADWMGCRKMLTEDEVDVLTGLEIFSNMEGTLRTIPFCSDELRVYGRSRIDSAAALAGKKVALMARSV
-20 IAVTKADSSS
+20 IATTYDLQCDYLEYSTNTEILEA
-30 EGRSLTDS
+30 
-38 QIEDIAEFVEFKCN
+38 VE
-52 KLNRAVSVEEIQDL
+52 Q
-66 VEDQIMAT
+66 
-74 GAFELAKRY
+74 G
-83 VRYRY
+83 
-88 KRSLVRKANTTDNR
+88 
-102 ILSLIECNNE
+102 
-112 DVKQENSNKNPAVNS
+112 
-127 VQRDYMA
+127 
-134 GEVSRDLTQRMLLP
+134 
-148 EDIVE
+148 E
-153 ADKEGIIHFHDSDYY
+153 ADFGI
-168 AQHMHNCD
+168 C
-176 LVNLEDMLQNGTVIS
+176 
-191 GTMIEKPHSFSTACN
+191 
-206 IATQIIAQ
+206 
-214 VASNQYG
+214 
-221 GQSISLA
+221 
-228 HLAPFVQVSRDKIRA
+228 
-243 EVLQEMEMVGIDY
+243 
-256 PKQVLNDIV
+256 
-265 EGRLKKEIIKGVQTI
+265 
-280 EYQVITLMTTNGQA
+280 
-294 PFLTV
+294 
-299 FMYLN
+299 
-304 EAKDE
+304 
-309 REKKDL
+309 
-315 AMIIEETLKQ
+315 
-325 RYKGV
+325 
-330 KNEAGVWVTPAFPK
+330 
-344 LIYVLEE
+344 
-351 DNIDEGSPY
+351 
-360 FYLTELAAKWH
+360 H

-408 QRMINEVVRNMSEDG
+408 QRMINEVVRDMSEDG

-858 LTKPVNREE
+858 LAKPLNMEKV
-867 IIRVLAAY
+867 IRTIYEQCSYKLSGRCRI
-875 WKNKG
+875 KKPNL

>member
-1 MKIIK
+1 MI
-6 RNGAEEVFDIKKIV
+6 EVANRLGMRPEFKTADWMGCRKMLTEDEVDVLTGLEIFSNMEGTLRTIPFCSDELRVYGRSRIDSAAALAGKKVALMARSV
-20 IAVTKADSSS
+20 IATTYDLQCDYLEYSTNTEILEA
-30 EGRSLTDS
+30 
-38 QIEDIAEFVEFKCN
+38 VE
-52 KLNRAVSVEEIQDL
+52 Q
-66 VEDQIMAT
+66 
-74 GAFELAKRY
+74 G
-83 VRYRY
+83 
-88 KRSLVRKANTTDNR
+88 
-102 ILSLIECNNE
+102 
-112 DVKQENSNKNPAVNS
+112 
-127 VQRDYMA
+127 
-134 GEVSRDLTQRMLLP
+134 
-148 EDIVE
+148 E
-153 ADKEGIIHFHDSDYY
+153 ADFGI
-168 AQHMHNCD
+168 C
-176 LVNLEDMLQNGTVIS
+176 
-191 GTMIEKPHSFSTACN
+191 
-206 IATQIIAQ
+206 
-214 VASNQYG
+214 
-221 GQSISLA
+221 
-228 HLAPFVQVSRDKIRA
+228 
-243 EVLQEMEMVGIDY
+243 
-256 PKQVLNDIV
+256 
-265 EGRLKKEIIKGVQTI
+265 
-280 EYQVITLMTTNGQA
+280 
-294 PFLTV
+294 
-299 FMYLN
+299 
-304 EAKDE
+304 
-309 REKKDL
+309 
-315 AMIIEETLKQ
+315 
-325 RYKGV
+325 
-330 KNEAGVWVTPAFPK
+330 
-344 LIYVLEE
+344 
-351 DNIDEGSPY
+351 
-360 FYLTELAAKWH
+360 H

>member
-1 MKIIK
+1 MTGLEIFSNMEGTLRTIPFCSDEL
-6 RNGAEEVFDIKKIV
+6 RVYGRSRIDSAAALAGKKVALMARSV
-20 IAVTKADSSS
+20 IATTYDLQCDYLEYSTNTEILEA
-30 EGRSLTDS
+30 
-38 QIEDIAEFVEFKCN
+38 VE
-52 KLNRAVSVEEIQDL
+52 Q
-66 VEDQIMAT
+66 
-74 GAFELAKRY
+74 G
-83 VRYRY
+83 
-88 KRSLVRKANTTDNR
+88 
-102 ILSLIECNNE
+102 
-112 DVKQENSNKNPAVNS
+112 
-127 VQRDYMA
+127 
-134 GEVSRDLTQRMLLP
+134 
-148 EDIVE
+148 E
-153 ADKEGIIHFHDSDYY
+153 ADFGI
-168 AQHMHNCD
+168 C
-176 LVNLEDMLQNGTVIS
+176 
-191 GTMIEKPHSFSTACN
+191 
-206 IATQIIAQ
+206 
-214 VASNQYG
+214 
-221 GQSISLA
+221 
-228 HLAPFVQVSRDKIRA
+228 
-243 EVLQEMEMVGIDY
+243 
-256 PKQVLNDIV
+256 
-265 EGRLKKEIIKGVQTI
+265 
-280 EYQVITLMTTNGQA
+280 
-294 PFLTV
+294 
-299 FMYLN
+299 
-304 EAKDE
+304 
-309 REKKDL
+309 
-315 AMIIEETLKQ
+315 
-325 RYKGV
+325 
-330 KNEAGVWVTPAFPK
+330 
-344 LIYVLEE
+344 
-351 DNIDEGSPY
+351 
-360 FYLTELAAKWH
+360 H

-408 QRMINEVVRNMSEDG
+408 QRMINEVVRDMSEDG

-735 DSAWKK
+735 DPAWKK
-741 KEIQGENRNITG
+741 KEIQEENRNITG
-753 MNILAAEDNQLN
+753 MNILAVEDNQLN

>member
-1 MKIIK
+1 MI
-6 RNGAEEVFDIKKIV
+6 EVANRLGMRPEFKTADWMGCRKMLTEDEVDVLTGLEIFSNMEGTLRTIPFCSDELRVYGRSRIDSAAALAGKKVALMARSV
-20 IAVTKADSSS
+20 IATTYDLQCDYLEYSTNTEILEA
-30 EGRSLTDS
+30 
-38 QIEDIAEFVEFKCN
+38 VE
-52 KLNRAVSVEEIQDL
+52 Q
-66 VEDQIMAT
+66 
-74 GAFELAKRY
+74 G
-83 VRYRY
+83 
-88 KRSLVRKANTTDNR
+88 
-102 ILSLIECNNE
+102 
-112 DVKQENSNKNPAVNS
+112 
-127 VQRDYMA
+127 
-134 GEVSRDLTQRMLLP
+134 
-148 EDIVE
+148 E
-153 ADKEGIIHFHDSDYY
+153 ADFGI
-168 AQHMHNCD
+168 C
-176 LVNLEDMLQNGTVIS
+176 
-191 GTMIEKPHSFSTACN
+191 
-206 IATQIIAQ
+206 
-214 VASNQYG
+214 
-221 GQSISLA
+221 
-228 HLAPFVQVSRDKIRA
+228 
-243 EVLQEMEMVGIDY
+243 
-256 PKQVLNDIV
+256 
-265 EGRLKKEIIKGVQTI
+265 
-280 EYQVITLMTTNGQA
+280 
-294 PFLTV
+294 
-299 FMYLN
+299 
-304 EAKDE
+304 
-309 REKKDL
+309 
-315 AMIIEETLKQ
+315 
-325 RYKGV
+325 
-330 KNEAGVWVTPAFPK
+330 
-344 LIYVLEE
+344 
-351 DNIDEGSPY
+351 
-360 FYLTELAAKWH
+360 H

-408 QRMINEVVRNMSEDG
+408 QRMINEVVRDMSEDG

-735 DSAWKK
+735 DPAWKK
-741 KEIQGENRNITG
+741 KEIQEENRNITG

>member
-1 MKIIK
+1 MGMRPEFKTADWMGCRK
-6 RNGAEEVFDIKKIV
+6 MLTEDEVDVLTGLEIFSNMEGTLRTIPFCSDELRVYGRSRIDSAAALACKKVALMARSV
-20 IAVTKADSSS
+20 IAATYDLQCDYLEYSTNTEILEA
-30 EGRSLTDS
+30 
-38 QIEDIAEFVEFKCN
+38 VE
-52 KLNRAVSVEEIQDL
+52 Q
-66 VEDQIMAT
+66 
-74 GAFELAKRY
+74 G
-83 VRYRY
+83 
-88 KRSLVRKANTTDNR
+88 
-102 ILSLIECNNE
+102 
-112 DVKQENSNKNPAVNS
+112 
-127 VQRDYMA
+127 
-134 GEVSRDLTQRMLLP
+134 
-148 EDIVE
+148 E
-153 ADKEGIIHFHDSDYY
+153 ADFGI
-168 AQHMHNCD
+168 C
-176 LVNLEDMLQNGTVIS
+176 
-191 GTMIEKPHSFSTACN
+191 
-206 IATQIIAQ
+206 
-214 VASNQYG
+214 
-221 GQSISLA
+221 
-228 HLAPFVQVSRDKIRA
+228 
-243 EVLQEMEMVGIDY
+243 
-256 PKQVLNDIV
+256 
-265 EGRLKKEIIKGVQTI
+265 
-280 EYQVITLMTTNGQA
+280 
-294 PFLTV
+294 
-299 FMYLN
+299 
-304 EAKDE
+304 
-309 REKKDL
+309 
-315 AMIIEETLKQ
+315 
-325 RYKGV
+325 
-330 KNEAGVWVTPAFPK
+330 
-344 LIYVLEE
+344 
-351 DNIDEGSPY
+351 
-360 FYLTELAAKWH
+360 H

-408 QRMINEVVRNMSEDG
+408 QRMINEVVRDMSEDG

-491 QQSNEETKRANQAKS
+491 QQSNEETKRANQSKS

-571 VHLEE
+571 IHLEE

-587 IHAIADV
+587 IHAIVDV
-594 QAKKQ
+594 QAKEQ

>member
-1 MKIIK
+1 MLT
-6 RNGAEEVFDIKKIV
+6 EDEVDVLTGLEIFSNMEGTLRTIPFCSDELRVYGRSRIDSAAALAGKKVALMARSV
-20 IAVTKADSSS
+20 IATTYDLQCDYLEYSTNTEILEA
-30 EGRSLTDS
+30 
-38 QIEDIAEFVEFKCN
+38 VE
-52 KLNRAVSVEEIQDL
+52 Q
-66 VEDQIMAT
+66 
-74 GAFELAKRY
+74 G
-83 VRYRY
+83 
-88 KRSLVRKANTTDNR
+88 
-102 ILSLIECNNE
+102 
-112 DVKQENSNKNPAVNS
+112 
-127 VQRDYMA
+127 
-134 GEVSRDLTQRMLLP
+134 
-148 EDIVE
+148 E
-153 ADKEGIIHFHDSDYY
+153 ADFGI
-168 AQHMHNCD
+168 C
-176 LVNLEDMLQNGTVIS
+176 
-191 GTMIEKPHSFSTACN
+191 
-206 IATQIIAQ
+206 
-214 VASNQYG
+214 
-221 GQSISLA
+221 
-228 HLAPFVQVSRDKIRA
+228 
-243 EVLQEMEMVGIDY
+243 
-256 PKQVLNDIV
+256 
-265 EGRLKKEIIKGVQTI
+265 
-280 EYQVITLMTTNGQA
+280 
-294 PFLTV
+294 
-299 FMYLN
+299 
-304 EAKDE
+304 
-309 REKKDL
+309 
-315 AMIIEETLKQ
+315 
-325 RYKGV
+325 
-330 KNEAGVWVTPAFPK
+330 
-344 LIYVLEE
+344 
-351 DNIDEGSPY
+351 
-360 FYLTELAAKWH
+360 H

-408 QRMINEVVRNMSEDG
+408 QRMINEVVRDMSEDG

-735 DSAWKK
+735 DPAWKK
-741 KEIQGENRNITG
+741 KEIQEENRNITG
-753 MNILAAEDNQLN
+753 MNILAVEDNQLN

>member
-1 MKIIK
+1 LLLWELLFRSFLQPGRWGFFPTVEIEAGITSESAPVLRIATDYDFCPNSYYNKDGELSGLYVEIMI
-6 RNGAEEVFDIKKIV
+6 EVANRLGMRPEFKTADWMGCRKMLTEDEVDVLTGLEIFSNMEGTLRTIPFCSDELRVYGRSRIDSAAALAGKKVALMARSV
-20 IAVTKADSSS
+20 IATTYDLQCDYLEYSTNTEILEA
-30 EGRSLTDS
+30 
-38 QIEDIAEFVEFKCN
+38 VE
-52 KLNRAVSVEEIQDL
+52 Q
-66 VEDQIMAT
+66 
-74 GAFELAKRY
+74 G
-83 VRYRY
+83 
-88 KRSLVRKANTTDNR
+88 
-102 ILSLIECNNE
+102 
-112 DVKQENSNKNPAVNS
+112 
-127 VQRDYMA
+127 
-134 GEVSRDLTQRMLLP
+134 
-148 EDIVE
+148 E
-153 ADKEGIIHFHDSDYY
+153 ADFGI
-168 AQHMHNCD
+168 C
-176 LVNLEDMLQNGTVIS
+176 
-191 GTMIEKPHSFSTACN
+191 
-206 IATQIIAQ
+206 
-214 VASNQYG
+214 
-221 GQSISLA
+221 
-228 HLAPFVQVSRDKIRA
+228 
-243 EVLQEMEMVGIDY
+243 
-256 PKQVLNDIV
+256 
-265 EGRLKKEIIKGVQTI
+265 
-280 EYQVITLMTTNGQA
+280 
-294 PFLTV
+294 
-299 FMYLN
+299 
-304 EAKDE
+304 
-309 REKKDL
+309 
-315 AMIIEETLKQ
+315 
-325 RYKGV
+325 
-330 KNEAGVWVTPAFPK
+330 
-344 LIYVLEE
+344 
-351 DNIDEGSPY
+351 
-360 FYLTELAAKWH
+360 H

-408 QRMINEVVRNMSEDG
+408 QRMINEVVRDMSEDG